1 MRGRLA
7 TVKAL
12 GWFVLTLVFVS
23 EVLAI
28 GGLFVWGAPSLLW
41 SFVLGAA
48 GLLAWNFFA
57 SPKARFGHPVG
68 RPVVK
73 VLVFGLG
80 SYGYWASGL
89 PAWAVAVLAFSVV
102 VNALA
107 LIPAIARLP
116 DEVRPGP
123 GSDFS

>member
-1 MRGRLA
+1 
-7 TVKAL
+7 VKAF
-12 GWFVLTLVFVS
+12 GWLILALVFAS

-28 GGLFVWGAPSLLW
+28 GGLFVWGQPHLLL

-80 SYGYWASGL
+80 TYGYWESGRTTL
-89 PAWAVAVLAFSVV
+89 AVAVLVFSVI

-107 LIPAIARLP
+107 LIPSVSSLATATPPPVER
-116 DEVRPGP
+116 
-123 GSDFS
+123 

>member
-1 MRGRLA
+1 L
-7 TVKAL
+7 KAL

-23 EVLAI
+23 ELLAI
-28 GGLFVWGAPSLLW
+28 GGLFFWGLPSLVW
-41 SFVLGAA
+41 SFLLGAA

-80 SYGYWASGL
+80 SYGYWSDGL
-89 PAWAVAVLAFSVV
+89 EGFAVAVLVFCVV

-107 LIPAIARLP
+107 LIPSISALP
-116 DEVRPGP
+116 QQVER
-123 GSDFS
+123 

>member
-1 MRGRLA
+1 MKVFGWTVLA
-7 TVKAL
+7 
-12 GWFVLTLVFVS
+12 LVFVS
-23 EVLAI
+23 ELLAI
-28 GGLFVWGAPSLLW
+28 GGLFVWGLPSLLW
-41 SFVLGAA
+41 SFLLGAA

-80 SYGYWASGL
+80 SYGYWVAGYPTL
-89 PAWAVAVLAFSVV
+89 AVVVLVLSVV

-107 LIPAIARLP
+107 LLP
-116 DEVRPGP
+116 SVSGLVDELG
-123 GSDFS
+123 

>member
-1 MRGRLA
+1 MK
-7 TVKAL
+7 VF
-12 GWFVLTLVFVS
+12 GWTVLTLVFVS
-23 EVLAI
+23 ELLAI
-28 GGLFVWGAPSLLW
+28 GGLFLWGLPSLLW
-41 SFVLGAA
+41 SFLLGAA

-80 SYGYWASGL
+80 SCGYWAAGL
-89 PAWAVAVLAFSVV
+89 PALAVAVLVLSIV

-107 LIPAIARLP
+107 LLP
-116 DEVRPGP
+116 SVSSLVDQHG
-123 GSDFS
+123 

>member
-1 MRGRLA
+1 MK
-7 TVKAL
+7 VF
-12 GWFVLTLVFVS
+12 GWTVLTLVFVS
-23 EVLAI
+23 ELLAI
-28 GGLFVWGAPSLLW
+28 GGLFLWGLPSLLW

-107 LIPAIARLP
+107 LIPSIARLP
-116 DEVRPGP
+116 DEIGHSPR
-123 GSDFS
+123 SDLS

>member
-1 MRGRLA
+1 MKAFGWTVLA
-7 TVKAL
+7 
-12 GWFVLTLVFVS
+12 LVFVS
-23 EVLAI
+23 EVLAL
-28 GGLFVWGAPSLLW
+28 GGLFLWGMPSLLW

-80 SYGYWASGL
+80 SYGYWEAG
-89 PAWAVAVLAFSVV
+89 AEGFAVAVLAFCVV

-107 LIPAIARLP
+107 LIPWISALP
-116 DEVRPGP
+116 QQVEH
-123 GSDFS
+123 